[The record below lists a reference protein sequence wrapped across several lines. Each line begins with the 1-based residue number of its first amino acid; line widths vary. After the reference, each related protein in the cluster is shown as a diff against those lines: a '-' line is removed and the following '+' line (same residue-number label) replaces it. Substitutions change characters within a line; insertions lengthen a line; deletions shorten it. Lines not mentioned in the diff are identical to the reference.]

1 MEIGR
6 EDLSR
11 AVEAGIVT
19 DAQAD
24 ALWAALGAPR
34 AAESPDASASQ
45 ADKPRFDFVHVAYYF
60 GALLVIGAMGWFMG
74 NGWESLGGGG
84 IFAVSC
90 GYALVFVLV
99 GRVFG
104 RNRDL
109 RTPGGLLIVMAVGMT
124 PLAIYGLERLLH
136 LWPAADPGG
145 YSGFHEW
152 VKGGWFA
159 MEVATVL
166 AGAIALHYFRFPF
179 LTAPIAFVLWYMS
192 MDLAPLLFGASVSWN
207 QRSEVS
213 AAVGALMLAAAFA
226 IDRRTEQDFSF
237 WLYLFGLAAFWGGL
251 SSMESTSQARKLIYL
266 AINLGLMGTSVV
278 LNRRAFIVFGALGV
292 MGYIGQLSYEVFKDS
307 ALFPI
312 VLSGVGLAII
322 ALGVHA
328 RRNVARYERAILG
341 LVPVGV
347 RRWLPQDRRFS

>member
-1 MEIGR
+1 M
-6 EDLSR
+6 
-11 AVEAGIVT
+11 
-19 DAQAD
+19 
-24 ALWAALGAPR
+24 WAALGAR
-34 AAESPDASASQ
+34 RTEGNPDARALRV
-45 ADKPRFDFVHVAYYF
+45 DKPRFDFVHVAYYF

-74 NGWESLGGGG
+74 SGWEALGGGG

-99 GRVFG
+99 GRGFW
-104 RNRDL
+104 RNPDL

-124 PLAIYGLERLLH
+124 PLGTYGLERLLH
-136 LWPAADPGG
+136 LWPADDPGA

-166 AGAIALHYFRFPF
+166 AGAIALHFFRFPF
-179 LTAPIAFVLWYMS
+179 LTAPIAFVFWYMS
-192 MDLAPLLFGASVSWN
+192 MDLAPLLFGVSVSWN
-207 QRSEVS
+207 QRAEVS
-213 AAVGALMLAAAFA
+213 AALGALMLAAAFA

-237 WLYLFGLAAFWGGL
+237 WLYLFGLAALWGGL

-266 AINLGLMGTSVV
+266 FINLGLMGTSVV
-278 LNRRAFIVFGALGV
+278 LNRRVFMVFGALGV
-292 MGYIGQLSYEVFKDS
+292 MGYIGQLSYQVFKDS
-307 ALFPI
+307 ELFPF

-328 RRNVARYERAILG
+328 RRNIARYERAILG
-341 LVPVGV
+341 LVPEGV
-347 RRWLPQDRRFS
+347 RRWLPPKSKAIET